1 MGDMI
6 LTVLDPNRTDHWMEV
21 HLAGCADLGRR
32 DRHGIVRSL
41 GAWDLEVPDRRAAA
55 DEIASDFI
63 GESMTVD
70 EAVMAIHFAPC
81 VPEDAP

>member
-1 MGDMI
+1 MI
-6 LTVLDPNRTDHWMEV
+6 LTVLDPSRTAHWMEV
-21 HLAGCADLGRR
+21 HRAGCSDLGRR

-41 GAWDLEVPDRRAAA
+41 GAWDLEVPDRRVAAA
-55 DEIASDFI
+55 EVASDFI

-70 EAVMAIHFAPC
+70 EAVVAIHFAPC